1 MERTSSQWIPVALAA
16 AMAISIS
23 GCTIFGVGF
32 GTICAV
38 IILIIDVIAI
48 IDVVRRGKSFISGYL
63 WSLAIFVLP
72 IIGAFIW
79 WAVHSDTDE
88 SEESES
94 DAPAAIA
101 ETGVNSTEVEAAP
114 ISLPSRTPNVRR

>member
-1 MERTSSQWIPVALAA
+1 
-16 AMAISIS
+16 MAISIS